1 MIDTNSILT
10 STKKLLGLAEEYE
23 DFDADIIIHINSV
36 LTILSQLGVGPK
48 GGFVVMD
55 ELATWSDYLG
65 DDENLE
71 FVKSY
76 VYLKVKL
83 LFDPPTSTSVAESI
97 NRILGELEW
106 RINVEVDSSSTEKEV
121 NKNE

>member
-36 LTILSQLGVGPK
+36 LTILSQLGVGPQ
-48 GGFVVMD
+48 GGFIVMD
-55 ELATWSDYLG
+55 EQTTWNDYFG
-65 DDENLE
+65 DNKNLE

-83 LFDPPTSTSVAESI
+83 LFDPPTSTSVADSI
-97 NRILGELEW
+97 NRTLSELEW
-106 RINVEVDSSSTEKEV
+106 RINVEVESSPVKEV
-121 NKNE
+121 NENE